1 MRNLKRALSLAL
13 ASIMLLGMM
22 VVGASATGYS
32 DFSDKEEIVNK
43 DAVSMLTVL
52 GVIDGKPDG
61 SYAPTENVTRDQMAK
76 MISVIMNQGS
86 DNNDLFV
93 GVPNGLTDVAGNWA
107 LGHINYCYS
116 LGIIAGRGDG
126 RFDPSAN
133 VTASEAAKMLLVA
146 AGYNPA
152 TEGFVGADW
161 AVNVNAKA
169 SALGIFRNY
178 TKSTMA
184 ALNRDDAA
192 LLIYNALDIE
202 MIQKYEDGYAI
213 AFQDH
218 RTILSAMYGVYKI
231 IGVVVGNEWAQLES
245 TDIDAALSTGKTRLG
260 DLDRYESNTLMTQ
273 TGSGIANG
281 YGTFN
286 VSTPVEYMGKAV
298 TMFVKKTTILNEGT
312 EVLGVVLKDDLNNVV
327 NVDNNQETN
336 KDATKGTGL
345 TIDNTTAFYANYGYH
360 KTQADALS
368 ALGVPKLTV
377 KNNDLSAYHSV
388 NGINME
394 IIDNDNDGIAD
405 YVLYTKEDL
414 TVVSSKSATKET
426 TIIRG
431 FNKNKAIDDEDIIT
445 ELDLEVD
452 DVVLAI
458 TYGGRYYV
466 SEPEV
471 VTGEMVSYS
480 SSKKD
485 NQYIDVDGT
494 EYRPSYIGVMGETYT
509 SANGVG
515 DIIDF
520 DITLCEKATG
530 VQFKQR
536 YDFFLDSHGYLRAF
550 RPTEESKPSYALILN
565 SGYDPGVYNS
575 DASGKITVLMAD
587 STEGTYALNFSASAS
602 NLANQ
607 LGLAAA
613 NGLTKKENGIM
624 ELKGFLGTNYTDTS
638 TTKPWGG
645 NTGSNFGWKS
655 TDFRDYLSD
664 QAAGYVISYT
674 INDSNVI
681 TIKNIIGAI
690 GAGKYQ
696 LNYQYTDNQL
706 AASGTTVHTIRTDG
720 MQLTSAYNTGDAR
733 IMGNSAV
740 SPIAVDLN
748 TVAFYY
754 DNSNPNDIK
763 YGVAVGYKDMGKVD
777 NGRGFL
783 ASTVVKTSYN
793 ATTSKYEYT
802 NTNLAD
808 VVLFD
813 QSNVITARDYA
824 YVYSANTTKND
835 DTVIL
840 NVLFENGEAGT
851 LTMKKDKFDEIFDDS
866 DKFGHAYAYTTNGSG
881 ISTLYEDK
889 LNDALVIGNGHRI
902 KVGTVGINSEKQY
915 YPYTVKDV
923 KIWDV
928 TNAGTGDDG
937 VKVPDFYTKDYY
949 LELVLD
955 ADGNVRTAFINEE
968 LSTNGGSSWGGGA
981 HDAHTW
987 PTSLVDSVNKYGAY
1001 AGTAEVGKALSDDH
1015 DVNIQG
1021 NWTAI
1026 NADLYIPEGRIV
1038 KVNGNVNLAGYDV
1051 YGEGV
1056 LWVTGNV
1063 TVNANNIRAL
1073 THVGGDLILA
1083 GNGNIDAL
1091 VQVDGD
1097 VTGAYTLTVAAD
1109 GDLHVDGD
1117 IAVGVLTVNGHAEA
1131 ETCNTPTVNV
1141 NSKNTLIVYGDMVA
1155 ATALNLTNG
1164 RLEVGGSLN
1173 APTALTMV
1181 KSALVMDNT
1190 ALTVGALNVDADS
1203 TIEAGTAHVTA
1214 SGTVNGKVTLTKA
1227 LTVDAN
1233 IALTV
1238 KGASASVTTTKVLG
1252 AGTVKTKEGGKL
1264 TTTEATNDASKVS
1277 GEIAGDFSGAVEV
1290 AADSSVE
1297 KNVTVDGTLTT
1308 TADKT
1313 LTVKAGAT
1321 LVLNGKDN
1329 ALVGVKGEE
1338 GAKITFGPDA
1348 TLASVPSSNG
1358 FYNKDGN
1365 ALNAT
1370 ANVAGMT
1377 FVYDTRT
1384 VGGAKAGSD
1393 VTGWFATTA
1402 LPEEPVAPTE
1412 AVLTGVSGNCVYKS
1426 EIDAEAKTVTVEVK
1440 TANCDDDTTR
1450 TIKLTAS
1457 EGATIGAGTM
1467 DTGFSFSNGTISI
1480 ADTVNIDGNKTVKV
1494 TVSDGNLASTTW
1506 TITIKPQ
1513 TQAQE

>member
-1 MRNLKRALSLAL
+1 MRNLKRVLSLAL

-22 VVGASATGYS
+22 VVGASAAGYS
-32 DFSDKEEIVNK
+32 DFSDREEIVNK

-61 SYAPTENVTRDQMAK
+61 SYAPTENVTREQMAK

-126 RFDPSAN
+126 RFDPTAN

-146 AGYNPA
+146 AGYNPS
-152 TEGFVGADW
+152 TEGFVGGDW

-184 ALNRDDAA
+184 ELNRDDAA

-213 AFQDH
+213 AFADH

-231 IGVVVGNEWAQLES
+231 IGVVVGNEWAQLEG
-245 TDIDAALSTGKTRLG
+245 TDVDAALSAGRTRLG

-286 VSTPVEYMGKAV
+286 IATPVEYMGKAV

-327 NVDNNQETN
+327 DVDNNQETN

-345 TIDNTTAFYANYGYH
+345 TIDNSTVFYANYGYH
-360 KTQADALS
+360 KTQADALA

-377 KNNDLSAYHSV
+377 KNNDLHAYQNV

-394 IIDNDNDGIAD
+394 IIDNDNDGIAE

-414 TVVSSKSATKET
+414 TVVSSKNATKET

-494 EYRPSYIGVMGETYT
+494 EYRPSYIGVLGETYT
-509 SANGVG
+509 SANGEG
-515 DIIDF
+515 NIIDF
-520 DITLCEKATG
+520 DITLCEKDTG

-550 RPTEESKPSYALILN
+550 RPTDESRPNYALILN

-607 LGLAAA
+607 LGLAATSS
-613 NGLTKKENGIM
+613 LSKKEVGIM

-638 TTKPWGG
+638 TTRPWQSASQLS
-645 NTGSNFGWKS
+645 NTNRFALKS
-655 TDFRDYLSD
+655 TNDKDYQSD
-664 QAAGYVISYT
+664 QAAGYVICYT
-674 INDSNVI
+674 INDKDVI
-681 TIKNIIGAI
+681 TIKNVIGAI
-690 GAGKYQ
+690 GANKYHF
-696 LNYQYTDNQL
+696 NYQYTDADL
-706 AASGTTVHTIRTDG
+706 AKSTTTVHTIRTDG
-720 MQLTSAYNTGDAR
+720 DTLTTAYSTGNAR
-733 IMGNSAV
+733 IVGNSAV
-740 SPIAVDLN
+740 NPIAVDLN

-754 DNSNPNDIK
+754 DNTNPNDIK
-763 YGVAVGYKDMGKVD
+763 YGVAVGYKDMANVD
-777 NGRGFL
+777 NGKNFL
-783 ASTVVKTSYN
+783 ASTVVKTNYN
-793 ATTSKYEYT
+793 ATTGKYEYT

-808 VVLFD
+808 VVLFN
-813 QSNVITARDYA
+813 QSNVLTARDYA

-851 LTMKKDKFDEIFDDS
+851 LTMKLDDFEDIFDDS
-866 DKFGHAYAYTTNGSG
+866 DKFGHAYAYTTNGNG

-889 LNDALVIGNGHRI
+889 LGDALVVGNGHRI
-902 KVGTVGINSEKQY
+902 KVGTVGINSENQY
-915 YPYTVKDV
+915 YPYAVADV

-937 VKVPDFYTKDYY
+937 VKVADFYSNKDWY

-968 LSTNGGSSWGGGA
+968 LSTGSSGSWGGGA
-981 HDAHTW
+981 HSSHTW
-987 PTSLVDSVNKYGAY
+987 PTSLVDSVNMHGAY
-1001 AGTAEVGKALSDDH
+1001 ATVAVIGKELADDH
-1015 DVNIQG
+1015 DVNVQG
-1021 NWTAI
+1021 DWTLDT
-1026 NADLYIPEGRIV
+1026 NLYIPEGRIV
-1038 KVNGNVNLAGYDV
+1038 KVNGDMTMASYDV

-1056 LWVTGNV
+1056 LWVTGKL
-1063 TVNANNIRAL
+1063 TTGARNIRAL
-1073 THVGGDLILA
+1073 TRV
-1083 GNGNIDAL
+1083 NGNMDVTGNASVGAL
-1091 VQVDGD
+1091 VQVDGN
-1097 VTGAYTLTVAAD
+1097 VTGSNTLTVSAD
-1109 GDLHVDGD
+1109 GDLHVSKNLGVDQID
-1117 IAVGVLTVNGHAEA
+1117 IYGHVEA
-1131 ETCNTPTVNV
+1131 ETSSVPTVNV
-1141 NSKNTLIVYGDMVA
+1141 YSDKTLIVYGKMDV
-1155 ATALNLTNG
+1155 TNLTIGDVANTG
-1164 RLEVGGSLN
+1164 KVEVGGVLTAKTKIDVVKGSLTTDN
-1173 APTALTMV
+1173 TLIN
-1181 KSALVMDNT
+1181 ALVMNVGENG
-1190 ALTVGALNVDADS
+1190 TVEAGRIILADS
-1203 TIEAGTAHVTA
+1203 STVEGKVTTSGVIEVTGSA
-1214 SGTVNGKVTLTKA
+1214 ILTVNGGKAVVTAKNVAVDSGATLKTEGGGQVKTTGSNSGT
-1227 LTVDAN
+1227 TVKGGSEVAGDFN
-1233 IALTV
+1233 NDLTV
-1238 KGASASVTTTKVLG
+1238 KGSDNTMK
-1252 AGTVKTKEGGKL
+1252 
-1264 TTTEATNDASKVS
+1264 SK
-1277 GEIAGDFSGAVEV
+1277 
-1290 AADSSVE
+1290 
-1297 KNVTVDGTLTT
+1297 VTVDGTFTAEYNDAYVLTLN
-1308 TADKT
+1308 A
-1313 LTVKAGAT
+1313 KAV
-1321 LVLNGKDN
+1321 LNLNGKEN
-1329 ALVGVKGEE
+1329 VATGVTADAA
-1338 GAKITFGPDA
+1338 GAKIVFGPNA
-1348 TLASVPSSNG
+1348 TLKAGTYTHFFANDTRLGALDAETSVSN
-1358 FYNKDGN
+1358 
-1365 ALNAT
+1365 
-1370 ANVAGMT
+1370 MT
-1377 FVYDTRT
+1377 FVWNTEKNAF
-1384 VGGAKAGSD
+1384 VSEKG
-1393 VTGWFATTA
+1393 
-1402 LPEEPVAPTE
+1402 LPETVVTE
-1412 AVLTGVSGNCVYKS
+1412 GITAAEMSNSGYSTRVN
-1426 EIDAEAKTVTVEVK
+1426 AEKKTVTV
-1440 TANCDDDTTR
+1440 TTPAN
-1450 TIKLTAS
+1450 A
-1457 EGATIGAGTM
+1457 
-1467 DTGFSFSNGTISI
+1467 
-1480 ADTVNIDGNKTVKV
+1480 ADTVSGTLTLTTADGSVATLIAGSPS
-1494 TVSDGNLASTTW
+1494 TVSSKGNTFTLKDHALRGSDSSFSVRVNGATW
-1506 TITIKPQ
+1506 KISFTP
-1513 TQAQE
+1513 ADEAG

>member
-1 MRNLKRALSLAL
+1 MRNLKRVLSLAL

-22 VVGASATGYS
+22 VVGASAAGYS
-32 DFSDKEEIVNK
+32 DFSDREEIVNK

-61 SYAPTENVTRDQMAK
+61 SYAPTENVTREQMAK

-126 RFDPSAN
+126 RFDPTAN

-146 AGYNPA
+146 AGYNPS
-152 TEGFVGADW
+152 TEGFVGGDW

-184 ALNRDDAA
+184 ELNRDDAA

-213 AFQDH
+213 AFADH

-231 IGVVVGNEWAQLES
+231 IGVVVGNEWAQLEG
-245 TDIDAALSTGKTRLG
+245 TDVDAALSAGRTRLG

-286 VSTPVEYMGKAV
+286 IATPVEYMGKAV

-327 NVDNNQETN
+327 DVDNNQETN

-345 TIDNTTAFYANYGYH
+345 TIDNSTVFYANYGYH
-360 KTQADALS
+360 KTQADALA

-377 KNNDLSAYHSV
+377 KNNDLHAYQNV

-394 IIDNDNDGIAD
+394 IIDNDNDGIAE

-414 TVVSSKSATKET
+414 TVVSSKNTTKET

-494 EYRPSYIGVMGETYT
+494 EYRPSYIGVLGETYT
-509 SANGVG
+509 SANGEG
-515 DIIDF
+515 NIIDF
-520 DITLCEKATG
+520 DITLCEKDTG

-550 RPTEESKPSYALILN
+550 RPTDESRPNYALILN

-607 LGLAAA
+607 LGLAATSS
-613 NGLTKKENGIM
+613 LSKKEVGIM

-638 TTKPWGG
+638 TTRPWQSASQVG
-645 NTGSNFGWKS
+645 NTNRFALKS
-655 TDFRDYLSD
+655 TDDKDYQSD
-664 QAAGYVISYT
+664 QAAGYVICYT
-674 INDSNVI
+674 INDKDVI
-681 TIKNIIGAI
+681 TIKNVIGAI
-690 GAGKYQ
+690 GANKYHF
-696 LNYQYTDNQL
+696 NYQYTDADL
-706 AASGTTVHTIRTDG
+706 AKSTTTVHTIRTDG
-720 MQLTSAYNTGDAR
+720 DTLTTAYSTGNAR
-733 IMGNSAV
+733 IVGNSAV
-740 SPIAVDLN
+740 NPIAVDLN

-754 DNSNPNDIK
+754 DNTNPNDIK
-763 YGVAVGYKDMGKVD
+763 YGVAVGYKDMANVD
-777 NGRGFL
+777 NGKNFL
-783 ASTVVKTSYN
+783 ASTVVKTNYN
-793 ATTSKYEYT
+793 ATTGKYEYT

-808 VVLFD
+808 VVLFN
-813 QSNVITARDYA
+813 QSNVLTARDYA

-835 DTVIL
+835 DTVVL

-851 LTMKKDKFDEIFDDS
+851 LTMKLDDFENIFDDS
-866 DKFGHAYAYTTNGSG
+866 DKFGHAYAYTTNGNG

-889 LNDALVIGNGHRI
+889 LGDALVVGNGHRI
-902 KVGTVGINSEKQY
+902 KVGTVGINSENQY
-915 YPYTVKDV
+915 YPYAVADV

-937 VKVPDFYTKDYY
+937 VKVADFYSNKDWY

-968 LSTNGGSSWGGGA
+968 LSTGSSGSWGGGA
-981 HDAHTW
+981 HSSHTW
-987 PTSLVDSVNKYGAY
+987 PTSLVDSVNKHGAY
-1001 AGTAEVGKALSDDH
+1001 ATVADIGKELADDH
-1015 DVNIQG
+1015 DVNVQG
-1021 NWTAI
+1021 DWTL
-1026 NADLYIPEGRIV
+1026 NTNLYIPEGRIV
-1038 KVNGNVNLAGYDV
+1038 KVNGDMTMANYDV

-1056 LWVTGNV
+1056 LWVTGKL
-1063 TVNANNIRAL
+1063 TTGARNIRAL
-1073 THVGGDLILA
+1073 TRV
-1083 GNGNIDAL
+1083 NGNMDVTGHANVGAL
-1091 VQVDGD
+1091 VQVDGN
-1097 VTGAYTLTVAAD
+1097 VTGSGTLTVSAD
-1109 GDLHVDGD
+1109 GDLHVSKNLGVGQID
-1117 IAVGVLTVNGHAEA
+1117 IYGHVEA
-1131 ETCNTPTVNV
+1131 ETSSVPTVNV
-1141 NSKNTLIVYGDMVA
+1141 YSDKTLIVYGNMDV
-1155 ATALNLTNG
+1155 TALTIGNTNTG
-1164 RLEVGGSLN
+1164 KVEVGGVLTATDTISVVKGSL
-1173 APTALTMV
+1173 TT
-1181 KSALVMDNT
+1181 DNT
-1190 ALTVGALNVDADS
+1190 LINAAAMNVKANCTVEAGQIILAGTCVVEGKVTVSGNIELTGNANVTVKGTAAVMTAKNVAVDNSATLKTEGGGQVKTTGSNSGTTVKGGSEVAGDFNNDLTVEGNGNTMTSKV
-1203 TIEAGTAHVTA
+1203 
-1214 SGTVNGKVTLTKA
+1214 TVNGTFTAAYNNAYVLTLNAKA
-1227 LTVDAN
+1227 
-1233 IALTV
+1233 
-1238 KGASASVTTTKVLG
+1238 VL
-1252 AGTVKTKEGGKL
+1252 
-1264 TTTEATNDASKVS
+1264 N
-1277 GEIAGDFSGAVEV
+1277 
-1290 AADSSVE
+1290 
-1297 KNVTVDGTLTT
+1297 
-1308 TADKT
+1308 
-1313 LTVKAGAT
+1313 
-1321 LVLNGKDN
+1321 LNGKENDATGVN
-1329 ALVGVKGEE
+1329 ASAA
-1338 GAKITFGPDA
+1338 GAKIVFGPNA
-1348 TLASVPSSNG
+1348 TLKAGIYTHFFANGTKLGNLSAETSVSN
-1358 FYNKDGN
+1358 
-1365 ALNAT
+1365 
-1370 ANVAGMT
+1370 MT
-1377 FVYDTRT
+1377 FVWDTEKGAFVSEKGLPET
-1384 VGGAKAGSD
+1384 V
-1393 VTGWFATTA
+1393 VTGGITAAKMSNSGYTTSVNA
-1402 LPEEPVAPTE
+1402 
-1412 AVLTGVSGNCVYKS
+1412 
-1426 EIDAEAKTVTVEVK
+1426 AEKTVTV
-1440 TANCDDDTTR
+1440 TAPEN
-1450 TIKLTAS
+1450 A
-1457 EGATIGAGTM
+1457 
-1467 DTGFSFSNGTISI
+1467 
-1480 ADTVNIDGNKTVKV
+1480 ADTVSGTLTLTTADGSVAILITGSPS
-1494 TVSDGNLASTTW
+1494 TVSSKGNTFTLKDHTLSGDSSSFSVRVNGATW
-1506 TITIKPQ
+1506 KISFTSAGETG
-1513 TQAQE
+1513 

>member
-1 MRNLKRALSLAL
+1 MRNLKRVLSLAL

-22 VVGASATGYS
+22 VVGASAAGYS
-32 DFSDKEEIVNK
+32 DFSDREEIVNK

-61 SYAPTENVTRDQMAK
+61 SYAPTENVTREQMAK

-126 RFDPSAN
+126 RFDPTAN

-146 AGYNPA
+146 AGYNPS
-152 TEGFVGADW
+152 TEGFVGGDW

-184 ALNRDDAA
+184 ELNRDDAA

-213 AFQDH
+213 AFADH

-231 IGVVVGNEWAQLES
+231 IGVVVGNEWAQLEG
-245 TDIDAALSTGKTRLG
+245 TDVDAALSAGRTRLG

-286 VSTPVEYMGKAV
+286 IATPVEYMGKAV

-327 NVDNNQETN
+327 DVDNNQETN

-345 TIDNTTAFYANYGYH
+345 TIDNSTVFYANYGYH
-360 KTQADALS
+360 KTQADALA

-377 KNNDLSAYHSV
+377 KNNDLHAYQNV

-394 IIDNDNDGIAD
+394 IIDNDNDGIAE

-414 TVVSSKSATKET
+414 TVVSSKNATKET

-494 EYRPSYIGVMGETYT
+494 EYRPSYIGVLGETYT
-509 SANGVG
+509 SANGEG
-515 DIIDF
+515 NIIDF
-520 DITLCEKATG
+520 DITLCEKDTG

-550 RPTEESKPSYALILN
+550 RPTDESRPNYALILN

-607 LGLAAA
+607 LGLAATSS
-613 NGLTKKENGIM
+613 LSKKEVGIM

-638 TTKPWGG
+638 TTRPWQSASQLG
-645 NTGSNFGWKS
+645 NTNRFALKS
-655 TDFRDYLSD
+655 TSDKDYQSD
-664 QAAGYVISYT
+664 QAAGYVICYT
-674 INDSNVI
+674 INDKDVI
-681 TIKNIIGAI
+681 TIKNVIGAI
-690 GAGKYQ
+690 GANKYHF
-696 LNYQYTDNQL
+696 NYRYTDADL
-706 AASGTTVHTIRTDG
+706 AKSTTTVHTIRTDG
-720 MQLTSAYNTGDAR
+720 DTLTTAYSTGNAR
-733 IMGNSAV
+733 IVGNSAV
-740 SPIAVDLN
+740 NPIAVDLN

-754 DNSNPNDIK
+754 DNTNPNDIK
-763 YGVAVGYKDMGKVD
+763 YGVAVGYKDMANVD
-777 NGRGFL
+777 NGKNFL
-783 ASTVVKTSYN
+783 ASTVVKTNYN
-793 ATTSKYEYT
+793 ATTGKYEYT

-808 VVLFD
+808 VVLFN
-813 QSNVITARDYA
+813 QSNVLTARDYA

-851 LTMKKDKFDEIFDDS
+851 LTMKLDDFEDIFDDS
-866 DKFGHAYAYTTNGSG
+866 DKFGHAYAYTTNGNG

-889 LNDALVIGNGHRI
+889 LGDALVVGNGHRI
-902 KVGTVGINSEKQY
+902 KVGTVGINSENQY
-915 YPYTVKDV
+915 YPYAVADV

-937 VKVPDFYTKDYY
+937 VKVADFYSNKDWY

-968 LSTNGGSSWGGGA
+968 LSTGSSGSWGGGA
-981 HDAHTW
+981 HSSHTW
-987 PTSLVDSVNKYGAY
+987 PTSLVDSVNKHGAY
-1001 AGTAEVGKALSDDH
+1001 ATVADIGRELADDH
-1015 DVNIQG
+1015 DVNVQG
-1021 NWTAI
+1021 DWNI
-1026 NADLYIPEGRIV
+1026 NTNLYIPEGRIV
-1038 KVNGNVNLAGYDV
+1038 KVNGNATMDGDV

-1056 LWVTGNV
+1056 LWVTGKL
-1063 TVNANNIRAL
+1063 TTGTHNIRAL
-1073 THVGGDLILA
+1073 THVNGDMDVTGGA
-1083 GNGNIDAL
+1083 NVGAL

-1097 VTGAYTLTVAAD
+1097 VTGSNALTVSAD
-1109 GDLHVDGD
+1109 GDLHVSKNLGVSQID
-1117 IAVGVLTVNGHAEA
+1117 IYGHVEV
-1131 ETCNTPTVNV
+1131 ETSSVPTVNV
-1141 NSKNTLIVYGDMVA
+1141 FSDKTLIVYGKMDVTTLTIGN
-1155 ATALNLTNG
+1155 ATNTG
-1164 RLEVGGSLN
+1164 KVEVGGVLTASTKIDVVKGSL
-1173 APTALTMV
+1173 TT
-1181 KSALVMDNT
+1181 DNT
-1190 ALTVGALNVDADS
+1190 LINAVAMNVNANCTV
-1203 TIEAGTAHVTA
+1203 EAGQIILT
-1214 SGTVNGKVTLTKA
+1214 GTCVVEGKVTVSGSIELSGASANVTVKGDKA
-1227 LTVDAN
+1227 VMTAEKVLVDSDATLKTEN
-1233 IALTV
+1233 GGQVKVTGTTTETEMVGEVAGDFNNDLTV
-1238 KGASASVTTTKVLG
+1238 KKNGENASTMS
-1252 AGTVKTKEGGKL
+1252 
-1264 TTTEATNDASKVS
+1264 SK
-1277 GEIAGDFSGAVEV
+1277 
-1290 AADSSVE
+1290 
-1297 KNVTVDGTLTT
+1297 VTVDGTF
-1308 TADKT
+1308 TATYDSAYV
-1313 LTVKAGAT
+1313 LSLDADAV
-1321 LVLNGKDN
+1321 LNLNGKEND
-1329 ALVGVKGEE
+1329 ATGVEASAA
-1338 GAKITFGPDA
+1338 GAKIVFGPNA
-1348 TLASVPSSNG
+1348 TLKAGTYNHFIAGGTAIGEKNTEINVSN
-1358 FYNKDGN
+1358 
-1365 ALNAT
+1365 
-1370 ANVAGMT
+1370 MT
-1377 FVYDTRT
+1377 FVWNADRKAF
-1384 VGGAKAGSD
+1384 VSAKGLPEAV
-1393 VTGWFATTA
+1393 VTEGITAAKMSNSSYTTA
-1402 LPEEPVAPTE
+1402 V
-1412 AVLTGVSGNCVYKS
+1412 
-1426 EIDAEAKTVTVEVK
+1426 DAEAKTVTV
-1440 TANCDDDTTR
+1440 TAP
-1450 TIKLTAS
+1450 
-1457 EGATIGAGTM
+1457 AGT
-1467 DTGFSFSNGTISI
+1467 
-1480 ADTVNIDGNKTVKV
+1480 V
-1494 TVSDGNLASTTW
+1494 TVSGTLTLTTADGSVATLLAGSAKTVSSNGNTFTLKDHALNRDSSSFRVRVSGATW
-1506 TITIKPQ
+1506 VISFV
-1513 TQAQE
+1513 AASNGGAG